1 MKLCIILR
9 PTKPEVENQL
19 ERKIKRLRSDCGG
32 EYFTSDFVLFLCGIW
47 FY

>member
-19 ERKIKRLRSDCGG
+19 ERKIKRLMIVA
-32 EYFTSDFVLFLCGIW
+32 ENIL
-47 FY
+47 